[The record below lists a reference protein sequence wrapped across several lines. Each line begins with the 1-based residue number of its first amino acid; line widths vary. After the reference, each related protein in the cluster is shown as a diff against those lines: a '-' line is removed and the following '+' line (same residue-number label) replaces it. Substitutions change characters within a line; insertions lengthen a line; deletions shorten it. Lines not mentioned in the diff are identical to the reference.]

1 MLALTS
7 VVFTLKIPL
16 LTVVAT
22 NNAAA
27 VLLKVSFL

>member
-1 MLALTS
+1 VLALTS
-7 VVFTLKIPL
+7 VVFTLNIPL

-27 VLLKVSFL
+27 VFLKVSFL